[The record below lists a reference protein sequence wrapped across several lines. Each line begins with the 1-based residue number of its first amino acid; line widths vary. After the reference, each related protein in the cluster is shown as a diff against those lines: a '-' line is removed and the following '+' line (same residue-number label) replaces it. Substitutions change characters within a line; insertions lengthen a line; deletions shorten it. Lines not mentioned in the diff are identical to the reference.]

1 MLMLVWLRWQRYLDL
16 LRFKR
21 QRVDYFHY
29 LAQLLHATHGQ
40 LTLRAIFA
48 LESQRYGLGTYR
60 GRLATY
66 WGQCYEHNGGDLVQA
81 WGAMLSSVD
90 QLIIQLAQ
98 LRGDNALAVAFELL
112 AQQHQELKIL
122 RSQLSQILWPVVIAV
137 FLLGLIFS
145 LIPLFTVPELRSTF
159 AVLPTELYGAKTQA
173 LFKAAEFM
181 QSYGLVIALF
191 GGLSLFAIALSLTW
205 LTGPVRD
212 TLDFIEPWA
221 SYKKFQTTYFFGLLA
236 LLLNQH
242 VAQLRLGQAVQQIA
256 QGSDRWL
263 AWQAQKIQSR
273 MLQGEVGARGFATGL
288 LPRTWQWFFEDI
300 EQSQSI
306 LPAISLIHQR
316 LLDQFKKDLLFKAHL
331 WRWLLLL
338 TCVGLMLAIGGW
350 HYVVID
356 EMRRALLMFYSH

>member
-1 MLMLVWLRWQRYLDL
+1 MLMLIWLRWQHSWDIS
-16 LRFKR
+16 RFKR
-21 QRVDYFHY
+21 HRVDYFHY
-29 LAQLLHATHGQ
+29 LAQLLQATHGQ

-48 LESQRYGLGTYR
+48 LESQRYGLNTYR

-66 WGQCYEHNGGDLVQA
+66 WGQSYEQNGGDLVQT
-81 WGAMLSSVD
+81 WGGMLSSVD
-90 QLIIQLAQ
+90 RLIIQLAQ
-98 LRGDNALAVAFELL
+98 LRGDSALAVAFELL
-112 AQQHQELKIL
+112 AQQHQELKVL
-122 RSQLSQILWPVVIAV
+122 RSQLSQTLWPVVIAI
-137 FLLGLIFS
+137 LLLSLILS

-159 AVLPTELYGAKTQA
+159 AVLPVEWYGAKTRA
-173 LFKAAEFM
+173 LFNAAEFM
-181 QSYGLVIALF
+181 QSYGLVIGVSASL
-191 GGLSLFAIALSLTW
+191 GLLATVLSLAW
-205 LTGPVRD
+205 LIGPMRD
-212 TLDFIEPWA
+212 ALDFIEPWA

-236 LLLNQH
+236 LLLNER
-242 VAQLRLGQAVQQIA
+242 VTQLRLGQAVQQIA

-263 AWQAQKIQSR
+263 AWQAQKIQTR

-306 LPAISLIHQR
+306 LRAISLMHQR
-316 LLDQFKKDLLFKAHL
+316 LLYQFKKDLLLKAHV

-338 TCVGLMLAIGGW
+338 ACVGLMLAIGGW